1 MILTFF
7 FQDEKYHTELVLYY
21 VDEAVRLM
29 NDKSTSPEELEEARS
44 KLQDLLT
51 SSSHYQPQ
59 PVLARM
65 KGTELHVE
73 IAAVYGRVS
82 CYEFSFN
89 FYCLRELLISLGFV
103 YIMILYPIKS

>member
-1 MILTFF
+1 
-7 FQDEKYHTELVLYY
+7 
-21 VDEAVRLM
+21 M
-29 NDKSTSPEELEEARS
+29 NDKSASPEELEEARS

-59 PVLARM
+59 PVLTRM

-82 CYEFSFN
+82 YNEFSVPLF
-89 FYCLRELLISLGFV
+89 LGSLLSVLCCV
-103 YIMILYPIKS
+103 DTYIRNTKLL

>member
-1 MILTFF
+1 
-7 FQDEKYHTELVLYY
+7 
-21 VDEAVRLM
+21 M
-29 NDKSTSPEELEEARS
+29 NDKSASPEELEEARS

-82 CYEFSFN
+82 YNEFFVPVVFLGS
-89 FYCLRELLISLGFV
+89 LLIVLCCV
-103 YIMILYPIKS
+103 YLIEKMIDVCSH